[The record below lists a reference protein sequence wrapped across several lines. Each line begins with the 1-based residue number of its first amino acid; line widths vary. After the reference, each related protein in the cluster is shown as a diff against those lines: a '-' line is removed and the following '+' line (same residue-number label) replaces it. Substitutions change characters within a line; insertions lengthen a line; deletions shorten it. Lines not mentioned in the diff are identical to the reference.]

1 MSEQPPIVCSLS
13 ATELPVRLAE
23 IADLGRTA
31 LLDARAEGTHAEL
44 LFAGGADVRERV
56 DAIVAAESRCCGFL
70 TMRVKDAP
78 PNVLVTVDAPEG
90 AENVLADLIS
100 AFRGQTHPAR

>member
-1 MSEQPPIVCSLS
+1 MPAQPQIVCSLS
-13 ATELPVRLAE
+13 TTELPVRLAE

-31 LLDARAEGTHAEL
+31 LLGARTEGTHTEL

-70 TMRVKDAP
+70 TMRVSDAP
-78 PNVLVTVDAPEG
+78 PNVLVTVDAPNG
-90 AENVLADLIS
+90 AENVLADLVG
-100 AFRGQTHPAR
+100 ALRGQTHPPR